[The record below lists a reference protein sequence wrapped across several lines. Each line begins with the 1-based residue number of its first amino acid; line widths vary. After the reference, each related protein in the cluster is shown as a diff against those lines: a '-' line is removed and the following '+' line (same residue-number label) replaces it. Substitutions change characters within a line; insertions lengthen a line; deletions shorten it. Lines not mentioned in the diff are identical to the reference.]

1 MRVSSLL
8 LKSTVYG
15 SRFFILPSQCGSISK
30 PRFSF
35 HKTITMKK
43 QKMIWR
49 VVSVFV
55 ALEGS
60 SVLFTAYVC
69 DSSKAFPLL
78 GLVVLLKT
86 QRLKLWYHQKRSR
99 TGIFWFFFCLF
110 VLFLLINGC
119 YVLFYMVVHDVLRSL
134 VLEFGGTW
142 FVLLVLYIPK
152 HFHFISLYTS

>member
-99 TGIFWFFFCLF
+99 TGIF
-110 VLFLLINGC
+110 
-119 YVLFYMVVHDVLRSL
+119 
-134 VLEFGGTW
+134 
-142 FVLLVLYIPK
+142 
-152 HFHFISLYTS
+152 